1 MCWLINGSLSNP
13 SYTPTNTPRG
23 FHIETTW
30 NRLNV
35 ESTWCVCRDCT
46 KMKFLIIDF
55 FSICDQMRRTKFILA
70 KFSNQKNAE
79 SLSSIF
85 VPLSEKSLSIYCM
98 THLKCDTCISMRL
111 PFTKMMFHSLCR
123 TCALGYG

>member
-1 MCWLINGSLSNP
+1 MEAYLILA
-13 SYTPTNTPRG
+13 TPLQTHHVDSTLKRRGIVSTWNPRG
-23 FHIETTW
+23 VFVGTA
-30 NRLNV
+30 L
-35 ESTWCVCRDCT
+35 
-46 KMKFLIIDF
+46 KMKFSIMDF

-79 SLSSIF
+79 SLSSF
-85 VPLSEKSLSIYCM
+85 FAPLSGKSMSISCM
-98 THLKCDTCISMRL
+98 THLKCDTCIFMRL